1 MRILHVITDTDR
13 RGAQV
18 FGVGLAE
25 AMVEFGHEVRTVAL
39 AEGNQAAPLDV
50 EVLGPWRRS
59 PQTIRALRRAMSRAD
74 VTIAH
79 GSATALACA
88 LAGWRHRPFL
98 YRQISD
104 TRFWAAT
111 RRRRWRVIRYLRRAR
126 CVVALSEAAKL
137 DLVDHLGLDA
147 ESIRVVPNGV
157 RVERFD
163 LPTPAERARAREHFG
178 VPSDRFVGLV
188 IGALV
193 PDKGVADA
201 VAAVS
206 QLDGM
211 HLIVAGDGP
220 ERSRLEHMT
229 QGSSPNRI
237 HLIGALQETWSAYAA
252 ADVHIFASRGGDSM
266 PATLIEASLCGVPS
280 VTTSVGSVGDIV
292 VHEHTGLIVDDGVD
306 NLVRALDR
314 MRNDVEWRSSAGV
327 AAREHCM
334 KFEMG
339 TVTEAWLRVVHE
351 VVDRTPASRCQA

>member
-1 MRILHVITDTDR
+1 LHVITDTDR
-13 RGAQV
+13 RGAQL

-25 AMVEFGHEVRTVAL
+25 AMAEVGHDVRTVAL
-39 AEGNQAAPLDV
+39 AGGNQAEPIDV

-59 PQTIRALRRAMSRAD
+59 PQTIRALRRLMSPAD

-88 LAGWRHRPFL
+88 LAGWRHRPFI

-104 TRFWAAT
+104 SRFWAAT
-111 RRRRWRVIRYLRRAR
+111 RRRRWRVSRYLRRAR
-126 CVVALSEAAKL
+126 IVVALSEAAKL
-137 DLVDHLGLDA
+137 DLVDYFGLDA

-157 RVERFD
+157 HVQGFD
-163 LPTPAERARAREHFG
+163 TPTPAERARAREHFG
-178 VPSDRFVGLV
+178 VPPDQFVGLV

-193 PDKGVADA
+193 PEKGAADA
-201 VAAVS
+201 VDAVS

-211 HLIVAGDGP
+211 HLIVVGEGP
-220 ERSRLEHMT
+220 ERSRLEDMA

-237 HLIGALQETWSAYAA
+237 HLVGPVQETWSAYAA
-252 ADVHIFASRGGDSM
+252 ADVHIFPSRGGDSM

-280 VTTSVGSVGDIV
+280 VTTSIGSVGDIV
-292 VHEHTGLIVDDGVD
+292 IHERTGLIVDDGVD
-306 NLVRALDR
+306 HLVRALER
-314 MRNDVEWRSSAGV
+314 MRNDTGWRSTAGA

-334 KFEMG
+334 KFEIG

-351 VVDRTPASRCQA
+351 VDHRAFAR